1 MGKTLEE
8 LVTPAV
14 MCMLE
19 SLAASETGVS
29 WLAKRR
35 TVEVKKPV
43 LVKNDGACMLSFTEV
58 VPVSSKQERL
68 AQSVHSGRPLLPP
81 HKTWKAGFS
90 AMCGESA
97 FVVGR

>member
-19 SLAASETGVS
+19 SLATSETGVS

-58 VPVSSKQERL
+58 VPVSSKTGTL
-68 AQSVHSGRPLLPP
+68 GTVGPLKSASVAPS
-81 HKTWKAGFS
+81 
-90 AMCGESA
+90 
-97 FVVGR
+97 

>member
-1 MGKTLEE
+1 M
-8 LVTPAV
+8 TPAV

-43 LVKNDGACMLSFTEV
+43 LVKNDGAYMLSFTEV
-58 VPVSSKQERL
+58 VPVSSKKQERL
-68 AQSVHSGRPLLPP
+68 HSRSHPVDLCYPLINLEGRIFRNVWRIRPLL
-81 HKTWKAGFS
+81 
-90 AMCGESA
+90 
-97 FVVGR
+97 